1 MHETH
6 QNPPVDDKEK
16 IKLFN
21 ANCNLRNYRNQ
32 ISKKKKLWIFQGSN
46 FCLFDV
52 QERHH

>member
-21 ANCNLRNYRNQ
+21 ANCNLRK
-32 ISKKKKLWIFQGSN
+32 ISKKKLWIFQGSN